1 MPKNA
6 QKLPKW
12 PKTTKNAQNLP
23 KLAEIA
29 KNYQNGQNYLKWP
42 NINKM
47 A

>member
-1 MPKNA
+1 MPKNG

-12 PKTTKNAQNLP
+12 PKITKNAQNLP
-23 KLAEIA
+23 KLPEIA
-29 KNYQNGQNYLKWP
+29 KNYQNGQNYLIWP